1 MKLSIKDPGQVF
13 TGVVVAVLL
22 ILTAWGNA
30 TALLVFSATVLVAY
44 SSFAFACALISAK
57 WAMDLGYSQLPQI
70 IFGLGG
76 LLPGPLMLLVLYVL
90 LLYEAK
96 AAGRRAAKMV

>member
-1 MKLSIKDPGQVF
+1 
-13 TGVVVAVLL
+13 
-22 ILTAWGNA
+22 
-30 TALLVFSATVLVAY
+30 
-44 SSFAFACALISAK
+44 
-57 WAMDLGYSQLPQI
+57 MDLGYSQLPQI